1 MGGER
6 YIFSCAVTSICANMG
21 NCGSSQATKSQQPT
35 TLPATL
41 LADGGQKER
50 GNHECVHKDGVVD
63 MQSKSENGPVPPPE
77 IAAELAKIDA
87 ANAAKDVKMQ
97 ALQEADEEAFADGA
111 TEVRSE
117 SRPTYCTPGEHA

>member
-35 TLPATL
+35 MLPATP

-63 MQSKSENGPVPPPE
+63 MQNKSENGPVPPPE

-87 ANAAKDVKMQ
+87 AKDVKMQ
-97 ALQEADEEAFADGA
+97 ALQEAYQEVAQALQEAGEVAIADGA
-111 TEVRSE
+111 
-117 SRPTYCTPGEHA
+117 